1 MADQERAG
9 GPGRRGGPPTVTIQ
23 VRTDRERDAAVGTD
37 AGAGAEPAPAPAGE
51 ATRIAPVR
59 GVAGL
64 LRPAGGRG
72 DTAFRWLSTVM
83 AVGLLG
89 LVALLFYELFANA
102 RPLIAR
108 DGLSFVWRND
118 WDVPRD
124 VFGARS
130 LLLGTLISSL
140 IAVVFAVPV
149 ALGISLFLTEVAPR
163 WLRQPISSLVELL
176 AAVPSVA
183 FGFWGLLVL
192 VPLMAHTVDPFLIR
206 ILGWTGLF
214 GNPQFGV
221 SLFTAGVVL
230 AIMILPII
238 AAISR
243 EVFRVVPHDQREAAL
258 ALGATKWES
267 IRMAVLPY
275 ARAGIVGAVVL
286 GLGRA
291 MGETM
296 AVVFVIGNSP
306 QILRNLLAPGSSI
319 TAQIANTFAEVSTT
333 GHQLPALLYLAL
345 LLFFVTLIVNVAA
358 RLLVWRTAAVAG
370 GVR

>member
-1 MADQERAG
+1 MADQHSAGDQVASGQRPAVTIAVPIRLEGATGTEPAVPPSARAPAALPAASPLSRRGRAG
-9 GPGRRGGPPTVTIQ
+9 GDQ
-23 VRTDRERDAAVGTD
+23 
-37 AGAGAEPAPAPAGE
+37 
-51 ATRIAPVR
+51 
-59 GVAGL
+59 
-64 LRPAGGRG
+64 
-72 DTAFRWLSTVM
+72 AFRWLVTLL
-83 AVGLLG
+83 AAGLLG
-89 LVALLFYELFANA
+89 LVAVLFYELFANA

-108 DGLSFVWRND
+108 DGLSFAWRNT

-124 VFGARS
+124 IFGARP
-130 LLLGTLISSL
+130 LLVGTLVSSA
-140 IAVVFAVPV
+140 IAVVLAVPV
-149 ALGISLFLTEVAPR
+149 ALGISLFLTEIAPR

-192 VPLMAHTVDPFLIR
+192 VPLMAHTVDPFLIKV
-206 ILGWTGLF
+206 LGWTRLF
-214 GNPQFGV
+214 EQPQFGV

-230 AIMILPII
+230 AVMILPIV

-243 EVFRVVPHDQREAAL
+243 EVFSVVPRDQREAAL

-275 ARAGIVGAVVL
+275 SRAGIVGAIVL

-306 QILRNLLAPGSSI
+306 QISNNLLAPGASI

-333 GHQLPALLYLAL
+333 GHQLSALLYLAL
-345 LLFFVTLIVNVAA
+345 LLFFVTLIVNMIA
-358 RLLVWRTAAVAG
+358 RLLVWRTSAVAG